1 MSKPQLTRSH
11 VMNMHLRQLEHT
23 ARQLDARET
32 KARHVATRVKWL
44 ERQKNANY
52 RNEYD
57 RVRGEL
63 SQSTLPHH
71 SKVKLQNREKELE
84 RLFSRGNT

>member
-1 MSKPQLTRSH
+1 MR
-11 VMNMHLRQLEHT
+11 LRQLEHVV
-23 ARQLDARET
+23 RQLDARET

-63 SQSTLPHH
+63 SQTVLSDH
-71 SKVKLQNREKELE
+71 SKVKLQNRQKQLE
-84 RLFSRGNT
+84 QLYFLMVIHKQRRGDVQS